1 MLLLAAEVSTWFI
14 HLPAELWVIRLL
26 RLVFILFLTIGLFST
41 ILKKELLLLSGQS
54 ERRVAEEQLQAQT
67 AANGFLA
74 DLIRNSSQPLA
85 VGAPD
90 GRVMLANPAFERL
103 TGYSAEELRSID
115 WETALTPPEWRELE
129 REKLAEIHRTGR
141 PARYEKEYIRKDGT
155 RVPIELLTHE
165 VTDAAGNP
173 QHYYAFVTD
182 MTDKKR
188 SQEELRRS
196 LERLEKVLDVQTVGV
211 MFWDLTTGCM
221 IDANETF
228 LRMMGY
234 SRSQVEAQELTWQ
247 KLTPPEYIAISR
259 AEVEKFMATGRV
271 GPYEKEYFREDGTRL
286 WLLFAGSSLGNNQCV
301 EFCVD
306 ISDRK
311 KAESELRS
319 VITNASVGIYRT
331 TVADGGRFVFVN
343 PAMLK
348 MLGYSATE
356 AMELNLERD
365 VYLNPGER
373 AELIS
378 SLRKAAD
385 FVVMEQAW
393 RKKNGKELKIR
404 SSGRLLRDETAEEF
418 IESFAEDVT
427 EERSI
432 ERQFHQAQKM
442 EAVGRLAGGI
452 AHDFNNILGVIVGY
466 SELALD
472 KVRESREL
480 TEYIGQIKGAA
491 TRSANLTKQLLMF
504 SRRST
509 VSLKIVDMNAVVN
522 GLMKLLERAIGE
534 DVSIKFR
541 PGDAIATVQVD
552 VGQMEQVLL
561 NLVVNAR
568 DAMPEGG
575 TIAIE
580 TKNVVLD
587 ENYRAGD
594 ESVIPGSYV
603 MLSVSDTGCG
613 MTKEIMSKIFEPFFT
628 TKEVGKGTGLGLA
641 TVYGIVKRMNGHVWV
656 YSEVGQG
663 ATFKIFLPAGLSPAE
678 DSVESARPVSVGG
691 TETVMVVEDDPDLLR
706 LATNMLKSRGYAV
719 VPANGIEQA
728 LELEKRHRGAIH
740 VLLTDVI
747 MPRGN
752 GAELALRMRLLRPD
766 IGTVFMS
773 GYTGDVIA
781 KQMGL
786 VPNAG
791 FVEKP
796 FSLDSLLEAIQSVLR
811 PT

>member
-1 MLLLAAEVSTWFI
+1 VLRVLFIFSLAIGLWRTILRKESLLLKGESERRLAAE
-14 HLPAELWVIRLL
+14 
-26 RLVFILFLTIGLFST
+26 
-41 ILKKELLLLSGQS
+41 
-54 ERRVAEEQLQAQT
+54 QLEVQT
-67 AANGFLA
+67 AASGFLA
-74 DLIRNSSQPLA
+74 DLICNSSQPLA
-85 VGAPD
+85 VGTPD
-90 GRVMLANPAFERL
+90 GKLTLVNPAFEHL
-103 TGYSAEELRSID
+103 TGYSAEELRFID
-115 WETALTPPEWRELE
+115 HETTLTPPEWRDIE
-129 REKLAEIHRTGR
+129 RQKLAEIHRTGR
-141 PARYEKEYIRKDGT
+141 PARYEKEYVRKDGT

-165 VTDAAGNP
+165 VKDAAGNP

-182 MTDKKR
+182 ITDRKR
-188 SQEELRRS
+188 SQEELQHS
-196 LERLEKVLDVQTVGV
+196 LERLEKVLDIQTVGV

-221 IDANETF
+221 IDANKTF

-234 SRSQVEAQELTWQ
+234 SRSQVEARELSWQ
-247 KLTPPEYIAISR
+247 KLTPPEYIDISR
-259 AEVEKFMATGRV
+259 AEVEKFMSTGRV
-271 GPYEKEYFREDGTRL
+271 GPYEKEYFRGDGTRL

-311 KAESELRS
+311 KAEAELRS

-331 TVADGGRFVFVN
+331 TVAEGGRFVFVN

-348 MLGYSATE
+348 MLGYSAPE
-356 AMELNLERD
+356 AMGLNLEKD
-365 VYLNPGER
+365 VYLNPWER
-373 AELIS
+373 AELVS
-378 SLRKAAD
+378 SLRKATD
-385 FVVMEQAW
+385 FVVVEQAW
-393 RKKNGKELKIR
+393 RKKNGEELRIR
-404 SSGRLLRDETAEEF
+404 SSGRLFRDENGEEF

-472 KVRESREL
+472 KVGQNREL

-504 SRRST
+504 SRRNN

-541 PGDAIATVQVD
+541 PGELIASVEVDA
-552 VGQMEQVLL
+552 GQMEQVLL

-568 DAMPEGG
+568 DAMPGG
-575 TIAIE
+575 GAITIE
-580 TKNVVLD
+580 TRNVVLD
-587 ENYRAGD
+587 ESYRSGD
-594 ESVIPGSYV
+594 EAVIPGSYL

-613 MTKEIMSKIFEPFFT
+613 MTKETMSKLFEPFFT

-641 TVYGIVKRMNGHVWV
+641 TVYGIIKRMNGHVWV

-663 ATFKIFLPAGLSPAE
+663 STFKIFLPAVSAPAE
-678 DSVESARPVSVGG
+678 DSGEPARRVSVGG
-691 TETVMVVEDDPDLLR
+691 TETVMVVEDDPDLLQ
-706 LATNMLKSRGYAV
+706 LATNMLKSRGYVV

-728 LELEKRHRGAIH
+728 LELEKTHRGVIH

-773 GYTGDVIA
+773 GYTGDLIA

-786 VPNAG
+786 VPNAA

-796 FSLDSLLEAIQSVLR
+796 FSLDSLLEAIQTVLR
-811 PT
+811 ST